1 MGEDDFDDNDAE
13 LFNDDFDDGAETVR
27 PGVRTHECPNCKV
40 SLDFRVEGRFVV
52 RYCKTC
58 KYEEED

>member
-1 MGEDDFDDNDAE
+1 MDDEFDDSDEE
-13 LFNDDFDDGAETVR
+13 LFNDDFDDNDTTLRA
-27 PGVRTHECPNCKV
+27 GVRQHVCPECGK

-52 RYCKTC
+52 RFCTSC